1 MSVLVCEHAC
11 MIVCVCVCVCVCV
24 RVSQPVCVH
33 VLVPVN
39 VLQEAHNCPSR
50 CSLWSSLY
58 PWSSSALSF
67 ASSVIASFL
76 YIATRHQNKHKQ

>member
-1 MSVLVCEHAC
+1 MSILVCEHDC
-11 MIVCVCVCVCVCV
+11 VCVCVYVCVCVCLCVPVCVC
-24 RVSQPVCVH
+24 

-39 VLQEAHNCPSR
+39 VLQEDHNCPSR

-67 ASSVIASFL
+67 VSSVIASFVH
-76 YIATRHQNKHKQ
+76 IATRHQNKQKQ